1 MLIRVLADLAEC
13 THILARRRLVFAYGA
28 LVTCREARAARHLA
42 RGALRAARR
51 AQLIVIRAGFAIEAI
66 VLAGCRLVFAYDA
79 LIARREARAARHLAH
94 GTIQAA
100 RSAGVTVCSACAIQ
114 TR

>member
-1 MLIRVLADLAEC
+1 MLIRVLADLAESA
-13 THILARRRLVFAYGA
+13 HRLARRRLVFAYGA

-51 AQLIVIRAGFAIEAI
+51 AQLIVIRAGFSIEAI
-66 VLAGCRLVFAYDA
+66 VLAGCWLVFAFGA
-79 LIARREARAARHLAH
+79 LIARRKARAARHLAH

-100 RSAGVTVCSACAIQ
+100 RSAGVTVCSTCAIR

>member
-1 MLIRVLADLAEC
+1 MLISVLADLAEC
-13 THILARRRLVFAYGA
+13 THILARRWLVFAYGA

-51 AQLIVIRAGFAIEAI
+51 AQLIVIRAGFAIETI
-66 VLAGCRLVFAYDA
+66 VLAGCRLMFAYDA
-79 LIARREARAARHLAH
+79 LIARRKARAARHLAH

-100 RSAGVTVCSACAIQ
+100 RSAGVTVCSACASR